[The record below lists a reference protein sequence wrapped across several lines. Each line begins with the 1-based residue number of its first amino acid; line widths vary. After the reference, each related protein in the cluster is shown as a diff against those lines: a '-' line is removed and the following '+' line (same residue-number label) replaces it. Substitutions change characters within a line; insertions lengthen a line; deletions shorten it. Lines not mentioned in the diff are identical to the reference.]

1 MNWVLLSFFVAVA
14 GLLALFFWS
23 LYRPKNGSPG
33 DPASWNGEQSLRSH
47 SPHIPQMR
55 RLFSHEDIV
64 FLESRNLPRVAK
76 EARAER
82 RRAAILYAEAVRGDF
97 RMLFQMGRSLA
108 ALSPEVAGRQ
118 EGERFWLALRFE
130 WRYQVVRAMLHLH
143 ASPVL
148 QLERMT
154 ELAGI
159 LSRRL
164 DAAMAELGER
174 AVSALEAASAPE
186 RRRLDL
192 V

>member
-1 MNWVLLSFFVAVA
+1 MTWVLLSFFVAVA
-14 GLLALFFWS
+14 GLLALFIWS
-23 LYRPKNGSPG
+23 LYRPGNGSRE
-33 DPASWNGEQSLRSH
+33 DPASWNGDQFLSSH
-47 SPHIPQMR
+47 SPHIPQIR
-55 RLFSHEDIV
+55 RLFSNEDIV
-64 FLESRNLPRVAK
+64 FLESRNLPRMARA
-76 EARAER
+76 ARAER
-82 RRAAILYAEAVRGDF
+82 RRAAILYAEAVRSDV

-108 ALSPEVAGRQ
+108 AFSPEVAGRQ
-118 EGERFWLALRFE
+118 EAERFWLALRFE
-130 WRYQVVRAMLHLH
+130 CRYQVVRAMLQLH

-174 AVSALEAASAPE
+174 AVSALEAASATE
-186 RRRLDL
+186 RRRVDL